1 MGKKPTVR
9 EKSDRPRSNADAA
22 RPRNRSRRHIISSRS
37 AKPGQPVPIP
47 LDPDAA
53 VYITR
58 AQLRQI
64 VPACDMTIW
73 RWIRN
78 PAIAFPPPVQLGSNL
93 GRNYWWLPAIRDW
106 MRRRETQQQPV
117 PVRRGVVRRNRT
129 PPRRDWNA
137 DGAAS

>member
-1 MGKKPTVR
+1 MGKKPTVG
-9 EKSDRPRSNADAA
+9 EESERPQSNADAA
-22 RPRNRSRRHIISSRS
+22 RYRSRRHTISSCS
-37 AKPGQPVPIP
+37 AKRGQPVPIP

-64 VPACDMTIW
+64 VPVCDMTIW

-78 PAIAFPPPVQLGSNL
+78 PAIAFPPSVQLGSNL

-117 PVRRGVVRRNRT
+117 PIRRGAARA
-129 PPRRDWNA
+129 A
-137 DGAAS
+137 DAIS